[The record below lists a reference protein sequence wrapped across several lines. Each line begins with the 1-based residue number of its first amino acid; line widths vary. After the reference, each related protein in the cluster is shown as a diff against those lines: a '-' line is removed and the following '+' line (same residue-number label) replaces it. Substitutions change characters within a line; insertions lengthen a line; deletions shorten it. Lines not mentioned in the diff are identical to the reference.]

1 MSASS
6 SRLVGIVLL
15 FLSPFGGEIQGWAQ
29 ADLVRFKT
37 LFDNRWTL
45 GDVPAEAQAL
55 PMLQP
60 QLRDSIAAPD
70 ALEVAFAPWT
80 AMDSLENVMVQ
91 WLLSDGMRN
100 FQKMTWLYD
109 GFCLPIR
116 ERLEMEDLPVSLA
129 CLPLMLTA
137 GDPSYMG
144 PGDRAGIWALP
155 QVQGDVSQTCD
166 ERHQVDRATDVAI
179 ASLIEWSKVYP
190 DDVLQVVWSFMRA
203 ASPEASQPHPEP
215 QASKAF
221 DEWLTLFRVLVRF
234 LENFERED
242 HRGVWLLQWTNAEEV
257 ACPGPLNRTILRGE
271 LSWNRRQQQTW
282 MPWWR
287 GQALTCAVWDDCPV
301 VLPRAQAAAWNDAF
315 ADGVQAADAVDFPET
330 LHRVSAGES
339 LGGIA
344 RLYGVSLAEIVSV
357 NDLASEGLQVDQ
369 TLRIPALQ

>member
-6 SRLVGIVLL
+6 SRRIGIALL
-15 FLSPFGGEIQGWAQ
+15 LLSSFGGATQGSAQ
-29 ADLVRFKT
+29 ADLVRYKT

-45 GDVPAEAQAL
+45 SDVADEAKSLAV
-55 PMLQP
+55 LQP

-70 ALEVAFAPWT
+70 ELEMAFAPWT
-80 AMDSLENVMVQ
+80 FMDSLENVMVQ
-91 WLLSDGMRN
+91 WLLSDGMQN
-100 FQKMTWLYD
+100 FQKMAWLYD

-116 ERLEMEDLPVSLA
+116 ARLETEDLPVSFA

-137 GDPSYMG
+137 GDPSYVG

-155 QVQGDVSQTCD
+155 QVAEERSQTCD
-166 ERHQVDRATDVAI
+166 ERHHVDRATDAAI
-179 ASLIEWSKVYP
+179 ASLMDWSRVYP
-190 DDVLQVVWSFMRA
+190 DDALQVVWSFMRA
-203 ASPEASQPHPEP
+203 GSPEAWQPHPEP
-215 QASKAF
+215 KASKAF

-242 HRGVWLLQWTNAEEV
+242 HRGVWLLQWADAEEV
-257 ACPGPLNRTILRGE
+257 VCPGPLNRTTLREE
-271 LSWNRRQQQTW
+271 LHWNRRQQQTW

-287 GQALTCAVWDDCPV
+287 GHALTCAEWDDCPV
-301 VLPRAQAAAWNDAF
+301 VLPRRQAAAWNEAF
-315 ADGVQAADAVDFPET
+315 ADGIQSADAVDFPET

-344 RLYGVSLAEIVSV
+344 RLYGVRLAEIVST